1 MDHLT
6 ALKVFRQVVELG
18 SFAEASRQLGFS
30 PAAVSKN
37 VSELEAH
44 LDVRLLNRTTR
55 RMSKTEAGEIYYRQI
70 SRILD
75 ELKEAETS
83 LGPMQHL
90 PSGQLRVTA
99 PMTLALLRLSS
110 QLPRFLADNPKLSV
124 DLNLESRRVNI
135 VEEGYDLAIRAS
147 DGLVDSSLIA
157 KKLMT
162 MQQVVC
168 GSPAYFEQHGV
179 PGKPGDLANH
189 NCIKFTLSGH
199 VDDWDFVKGDETARV
214 QVDGRYRV
222 TSSLAVRDG
231 LLEDFGLSLLPR
243 IYVEEYLEQGR
254 LRTVLDDWKAVESS
268 VYAVYPS
275 RQHLAPKVR
284 AFIDFVVE
292 VLKDR

>member
-30 PAAVSKN
+30 PAAISKN

-55 RMSKTEAGEIYYRQI
+55 RMSKTEAGEIYYRQV

-83 LGPMQHL
+83 LGPMQHM

-99 PMTLALLRLSS
+99 PMTLALLKLSS
-110 QLPRFLADNPKLSV
+110 QLPGFLSANPKLSV

-168 GSPAYFEQHGV
+168 GSPAYFKQHGV
-179 PGKPGDLANH
+179 PGKPDDLINH

-199 VDDWDFVKGDETARV
+199 VDDWDFAKGDETARV

-222 TSSLAVRDG
+222 TSSLAVQDA
-231 LLEDFGLSLLPR
+231 LLEDFGVSLLPR

-275 RQHLAPKVR
+275 RQYLAPKVR

-292 VLKDR
+292 VLKDK